1 MNRKWVVP
9 AVVAAGVLVFLAF
22 TSLYTVTVTQQAI
35 VLRLSSFDRMVQK
48 PGIHLKVPL
57 IEDVIYM
64 DKRILALDLPSQ
76 EVIAADEKRLV
87 VDAMVRFRIED
98 PLQFYKTVQGDEAT
112 GRARISTTVVSNLRR
127 VLGSEDFNTLL
138 TGERGVLMN
147 RIRDLVAED
156 AKRLGVKVVDVRL
169 KRADLPP
176 EISAAI
182 FERMQKE
189 YNQQAAGRRASGMEE
204 AQRMRAETDREKAV
218 IVAEA
223 SKQADILR
231 GEGDA
236 EAVKTFAASFGR
248 DVNFFEFYRSMQAYR
263 ETVGKDDTVILS
275 PDSEFFKYFR
285 DANSSGR

>member
-127 VLGSEDFNTLL
+127 VLGSEEFNTLL

-147 RIRDLVAED
+147 RIRDLVATD
-156 AKRLGVKVVDVRL
+156 AKRLGVEVVDVRL

-285 DANSSGR
+285 DASSGGR

>member
-147 RIRDLVAED
+147 RIRDLVAND

-189 YNQQAAGRRASGMEE
+189 YNQQAAGRRASGLEE

-285 DANSSGR
+285 DINSGGR

>member
-9 AVVAAGVLVFLAF
+9 AVVTAGVLVFLAF

-64 DKRILALDLPSQ
+64 DKRILALDLASQ

-156 AKRLGVKVVDVRL
+156 AQRLGVQVVDVRL

-285 DANSSGR
+285 DANSGGR

>member
-1 MNRKWVVP
+1 
-9 AVVAAGVLVFLAF
+9 
-22 TSLYTVTVTQQAI
+22 
-35 VLRLSSFDRMVQK
+35 
-48 PGIHLKVPL
+48 
-57 IEDVIYM
+57 
-64 DKRILALDLPSQ
+64 
-76 EVIAADEKRLV
+76 
-87 VDAMVRFRIED
+87 MVRFRIED

-147 RIRDLVAED
+147 RIRDLVATD
-156 AKRLGVKVVDVRL
+156 AKRLGVEIVDVRL

-236 EAVKTFAASFGR
+236 EAVKTFAGSFGR

-285 DANSSGR
+285 DINSGGR

>member
-9 AVVAAGVLVFLAF
+9 AVVTAGVLVFLAF

-57 IEDVIYM
+57 IEDVIHM

-156 AKRLGVKVVDVRL
+156 AKRLGVQVVDVRL

-285 DANSSGR
+285 DANSGGR

>member
-1 MNRKWVVP
+1 MNRKWTVP
-9 AVVAAGVLVFLAF
+9 ALIGAGILVFLLF
-22 TSLYTVTVTQQAI
+22 TSVYTVSVTQQAI
-35 VLRLSSFDRMVQK
+35 VLRLSSYDRTVQK
-48 PGIHLKVPL
+48 PGLHLKVPL

-76 EVIAADEKRLV
+76 EVIASDEKRLV

-112 GRARISTTVVSNLRR
+112 GRARITTTTLSNLRR
-127 VLGSEDFNTLL
+127 VLGSEQFNTLL

-147 RIRDLVAED
+147 RIRDLVASD
-156 AKRLGVKVVDVRL
+156 AKRLGVKIVDVRL

-182 FERMQKE
+182 YQRMQKE

-204 AQRMRAETDREKAV
+204 AQRIRADADREKAV
-218 IVAEA
+218 IIAEA
-223 SKQADILR
+223 NKQGSILR

-236 EAVKTFAASFGR
+236 EAVKTFAGAFGR

-263 ETVGKDDTVILS
+263 DTVGKDDTIILS

-285 DANSSGR
+285 DINSGSR

>member
-9 AVVAAGVLVFLAF
+9 AVVTAGVLVFLAF

-64 DKRILALDLPSQ
+64 DKRILALDLASQ

-156 AKRLGVKVVDVRL
+156 AKRLGVQVVDVRL

-236 EAVKTFAASFGR
+236 EAVKTFAGSFGR

-285 DANSSGR
+285 DINSGGR

>member
-1 MNRKWVVP
+1 MNRKWTVP
-9 AVVAAGVLVFLAF
+9 AIVGAGVVIFLLL
-22 TSLYTVTVTQQAI
+22 TSVYTVSVTQQVI
-35 VLRLSSFDRMVQK
+35 VLRLSSFNRTVQE
-48 PGIHLKVPL
+48 PGLHLKLPL
-57 IEDVIYM
+57 FEDVIYT
-64 DKRILALDLPSQ
+64 DKRILALDLPPQ
-76 EVIAADEKRLV
+76 EVIASDEKRLV

-156 AKRLGVKVVDVRL
+156 AKRLGVQVVDVRL

-285 DANSSGR
+285 DANSGGR

>member
-127 VLGSEDFNTLL
+127 VLGSEEFNTLL

-147 RIRDLVAED
+147 RIRDLVATD
-156 AKRLGVKVVDVRL
+156 AKRLGVEIVDVRL

-285 DANSSGR
+285 DANSGGR

>member
-64 DKRILALDLPSQ
+64 DKRTLALDLPSQ

>member
-1 MNRKWVVP
+1 MNRKWTVP
-9 AVVAAGVLVFLAF
+9 AIVAGAVVVFLLF
-22 TSLYTVTVTQQAI
+22 TSVYTVNVTHQAI

-48 PGIHLKVPL
+48 PGIHFKLPL
-57 IEDVIYM
+57 IEDVTYM
-64 DKRILALDLPSQ
+64 DKRILALDLPPQ
-76 EVIAADEKRLV
+76 EVIASDEKRLV

-112 GRARISTTVVSNLRR
+112 GRARITTTVVSNLRR
-127 VLGSEDFNTLL
+127 VLGSEQFNALL
-138 TGERGVLMN
+138 TGERGDLMN
-147 RIRDLVAED
+147 RIRDLVAVD
-156 AKRLGVKVVDVRL
+156 AKRLGVQIVDVRL

-182 FERMQKE
+182 FQRMQKE
-189 YNQQAAGRRASGMEE
+189 YNQQAAGRRASGLEE
-204 AQRMRAETDREKAV
+204 AQRIRAEADREKAI

-223 SKQADILR
+223 NKQSEILR

-236 EAVKTFAASFGR
+236 EAVKTFAQAFGR

-263 ETVGKDDTVILS
+263 DTVGKDDTVILS

-285 DANSSGR
+285 DVGGR

>member
-9 AVVAAGVLVFLAF
+9 AVVTAGVLVFLAF

-64 DKRILALDLPSQ
+64 DKRILALDLASQ

-147 RIRDLVAED
+147 RIRDLVATD
-156 AKRLGVKVVDVRL
+156 AKRLGVEIVDVRL

-236 EAVKTFAASFGR
+236 EAVKTFAGSFGR

-285 DANSSGR
+285 DINSGGR

>member
-9 AVVAAGVLVFLAF
+9 AVVTAGVLVFLAF

-64 DKRILALDLPSQ
+64 DKRILALDLASQ

-156 AKRLGVKVVDVRL
+156 AKRLGVQVVDVRL

-285 DANSSGR
+285 DANSGGR